1 MHASKLAS
9 IQIVAWKILEKHHID
24 PVSVFKKV
32 RLNPALMYQPGARHP
47 LDKVADL
54 WKEMANR
61 IKDPCFGLT
70 SAECW
75 HPSNFGTLGYAML
88 VSTSLRM
95 ALERLI
101 RFHRV
106 IEDIDFGEIHEDK
119 SAGTLTFTISNI
131 KGTSFSPAR
140 EDAALVWLMS
150 ILRMNYQDELAAVS
164 VNFTHPAPVCS
175 GEYYNF
181 FKSPVQFDSSIASL
195 SLSLEAA
202 EQILPSA
209 NEELAAFNDHLMT
222 DYLADLD
229 EKDILTQV
237 KRIIVEHLPS
247 GDATVEVVASELYYS
262 SRNFQ
267 RTLQQEGTTFTS
279 LLTECRMELAT
290 QYVKDNKVDLT
301 DLAFLLGFSEL
312 STFSRSFKRWTGKSP
327 SQYRNVA

>member
-1 MHASKLAS
+1 MYLSALSRRNIHIRQHWCLAQHANLLGTSRQLCYSEIRKPLLIHFTGTNMHASKLAS

-32 RLNPALMYQPGARHP
+32 RLNPALMHQPGARHP

-119 SAGTLTFTISNI
+119 SAGILTFTISNS

-140 EDAALVWLMS
+140 EDAALAWLIS
-150 ILRMNYQDELAAVS
+150 ILRMNYQDELATVS
-164 VNFTHPAPVCS
+164 VNVTHPAPLCS
-175 GEYYNF
+175 EKYINF
-181 FKSPVQFDSSIASL
+181 
-195 SLSLEAA
+195 
-202 EQILPSA
+202 
-209 NEELAAFNDHLMT
+209 
-222 DYLADLD
+222 
-229 EKDILTQV
+229 
-237 KRIIVEHLPS
+237 
-247 GDATVEVVASELYYS
+247 
-262 SRNFQ
+262 
-267 RTLQQEGTTFTS
+267 
-279 LLTECRMELAT
+279 
-290 QYVKDNKVDLT
+290 
-301 DLAFLLGFSEL
+301 
-312 STFSRSFKRWTGKSP
+312 
-327 SQYRNVA
+327 